1 MFKKQTLKR
10 AKLSGLRRPLG
21 AQGPLS
27 RSPNPAQDPEEAA
40 GFFEAILR
48 TARNC
53 AAVTG

>member
-1 MFKKQTLKR
+1 MSKKQSLKR